1 MIYNYLGRT
10 GLKVS
15 RLGFGNWLTSDDP
28 KAQEKMTKMVKLCYD
43 AGINFFD
50 TAEAYGFGEAEI

>member
-1 MIYNYLGRT
+1 MEPPTKMIYTRMGRT

-28 KAQEKMTKMVKLCYD
+28 KAQEKMSSMVK
-43 AGINFFD
+43 
-50 TAEAYGFGEAEI
+50 